1 MDKTQIMSQ
10 HLCFPKMIISRLMVG
25 LMAISFFALPVFAE
39 TSEDSDQDQVLTPQ
53 DQIEKDLAL
62 FWGKKREVKV
72 VQRRLFSK
80 DGKLD
85 LTIGGGI
92 IPNDDFLV
100 YYLSTAR
107 VGYHFA
113 ESFEVEASGSFA
125 FEQLSGLGDFLRN
138 ESDIGLKDAQIREF
152 IRQFYN
158 ISVLWSPVYGKVS
171 FLGQKLTHFDV
182 FLGAGLGLM
191 FTEGYESPENPDL
204 QSKSK
209 LAANIA
215 LGFRWHINN
224 QFSIRTE
231 YRHYFFEKIAANELS
246 TPIGLN
252 LGVTT
257 TF

>member
-10 HLCFPKMIISRLMVG
+10 HLCFPKMIISRMLVG
-25 LMAISFFALPVFAE
+25 LMAIAFFAQPTLAE
-39 TSEDSDQDQVLTPQ
+39 TTEEVDVSTTSPE

-85 LTIGGGI
+85 LTLGGGI
-92 IPNDDFLV
+92 VPNDDFLV
-100 YYLSTAR
+100 YYLGTFR
-107 VGYHFA
+107 LGYHFA
-113 ESFEVEASGSFA
+113 ESFEVEASGNFA
-125 FEQLSGLGDFLRN
+125 FDQKSGLGEFLSN
-138 ESDIGLKDAQIREF
+138 SDIGLKDAQIREF
-152 IRQFYN
+152 IRQFYTIN
-158 ISVLWSPVYGKVS
+158 VLWSPIYGKVS
-171 FLGQKLTHFDV
+171 LLGQKLVHFDI

-191 FTEGYESPENPDL
+191 LTEGFESPENPDK

-209 LAANIA
+209 LAANLA
-215 LGFRWHINN
+215 LGFRWHINQ
-224 QFSIRTE
+224 QFSVRTE
-231 YRHYFFEKIAANELS
+231 YRHYFFEKIAGGGLS